1 MAISEKIQLL
11 GGGLYKD
18 IPSELTLKAIPT
30 TAELEY
36 VGAEDFDSVMLD
48 KILPGAVEEKVNFRE
63 LLEIDYQWVCRC
75 LRLINYGPYM
85 TVPTVFCDAC
95 GQTSRGEYSVDL
107 RSIACKPL
115 PQGFVNKIKISKSE
129 FISFNQDIVLN
140 LPTIQEMLNAEKDE
154 LFNDVTGR
162 FNRDLA
168 RMCYM
173 IKSIGTNSSITPLEV
188 KMTIQN
194 KFEPADY
201 MILKKLVTDSTD
213 YGLRAG
219 GVCTCPKCESKSA
232 AFIAL
237 IGDRYFRTTLDDLR
251 KWKNDRNQQTD

>member
-11 GGGLYKD
+11 GGGIYKD

-30 TAELEY
+30 AIELEY

-48 KILPGAVEEKVNFRE
+48 KVLPKAVEEQINFRD
-63 LLEIDYQWVCRC
+63 LLEIDYQWLCRC
-75 LRLINYGPYM
+75 LRLLNYGPYM
-85 TVPTVFCDAC
+85 TVSTIFCDAC

-107 RSIACKPL
+107 RTIACKPL
-115 PQGFVNKIKISKSE
+115 PQGFVNKIKIPKSE
-129 FISFNQDIVLN
+129 FISFDQDIILT

-154 LFNDVTGR
+154 LFNDITGR
-162 FNRDLA
+162 FNRDLS

-173 IKSIGTNSSITPLEV
+173 ITEIGTNKTVTPLEV
-188 KMTIQN
+188 KMKIE
-194 KFEPADY
+194 KSFEPADY
-201 MILKKLVTDSTD
+201 MILKKTITELTD

-219 GVCTCPKCESKSA
+219 GVCTCPKCENHSA

-251 KWKNDRNQQTD
+251 KWKDDRSKQAD